1 MPRKA
6 TKKAPAA
13 APAPEGAQGRVAA
26 MDVTMT
32 AASGMG
38 GDGDKTPLALR
49 VERAMNAAGEQARAA
64 GAEPDE
70 ILRAKI
76 RARGEVMEQ
85 VTGEPQPAVDP
96 SQPAGL
102 RKAPRKGAKKSASKA
117 QRRTKAK

>member
-13 APAPEGAQGRVAA
+13 APAPEGARGQVAA

-49 VERAMNAAGEQARAA
+49 VERAMNEAGEQARAA
-64 GAEPDE
+64 GMEPDE
-70 ILRAKI
+70 ILRRKI
-76 RARGEVMEQ
+76 QARGEVMQE
-85 VTGEPQPAVDP
+85 VTGEPADVAIA
-96 SQPAGL
+96 AGP
-102 RKAPRKGAKKSASKA
+102 RKAPRKGAKKAASKA
-117 QRRTKAK
+117 QRRTKAAK

>member
-1 MPRKA
+1 
-6 TKKAPAA
+6 
-13 APAPEGAQGRVAA
+13 

-76 RARGEVMEQ
+76 RARGEVMEE
-85 VTGEPQPAVDP
+85 VTGEPQPAIDP
-96 SQPAGL
+96 SRPDRL
-102 RKAPRKGAKKSASKA
+102 KAPRKGAKKAASKA

>member
-13 APAPEGAQGRVAA
+13 APAPEGARGQVAA

-49 VERAMNAAGEQARAA
+49 VERAMNDAGEQARIT
-64 GAEPDE
+64 GASPDQ
-70 ILRAKI
+70 ILQAKI
-76 RARGEVMEQ
+76 RARGEVMQE
-85 VTGEPQPAVDP
+85 VTGEAPA
-96 SQPAGL
+96 PAAAGP
-102 RKAPRKGAKKSASKA
+102 RKTGRKGAKKAASKA
-117 QRRTKAK
+117 QRRTKAAK